1 MAELTIN
8 WETLQKLPPLE
19 PVTTTQDAPV
29 ITESADTLPTDG
41 TTDEGSPASEAP
53 KPTPVKAEKKP
64 VATSGFKPAD
74 RPYMIYVADEAA
86 SAAAGFD
93 TVTKVVLD
101 DDRVKLGAK
110 AFHAV
115 KMTDADA
122 KADPVLA
129 EKGGKEL
136 PRVIFVTND
145 LKSVKVFEGGSLKLG
160 EVWGG
165 MKLTAGRAFKNDLDT
180 LVRSLKEVLVEFD
193 KINAERNNLEAKE
206 KRDAAKAT
214 SADVKEIAAKRA
226 ALDVREK
233 KAVERKDALWELKPK
248 A

>member
-8 WETLQKLPPLE
+8 WETLTKIPALE
-19 PVTTTQDAPV
+19 PATTTQDAPV
-29 ITESADTLPTDG
+29 VTSDSDTLPTDNG
-41 TTDEGSPASEAP
+41 TSSSDEP
-53 KPTPVKAEKKP
+53 KADAKPVEKKA
-64 VATSGFKPAD
+64 VATSTAFKPAD
-74 RPYMIYVADEAA
+74 KPYFIYIADEKA

-115 KMTDADA
+115 KMTADDA

-136 PRVIFVTND
+136 PRVIFVSND
-145 LKSVKVFEGGSLKLG
+145 LKSVKVYEGGSLKLG

-165 MKLTAGRAFKNDLDT
+165 MKATAGRAYKNDLDT
-180 LVRSLKEVLVEFD
+180 LVRSVKEVLVEWD
-193 KINAERNNLEAKE
+193 KIANERKVLDEKE
-206 KRDAAKAT
+206 KRDSGKAT
-214 SADVKEIAAKRA
+214 PADAKELATKRA

-233 KAVERKDALWELKPK
+233 KANDRNAALWVLKPQ